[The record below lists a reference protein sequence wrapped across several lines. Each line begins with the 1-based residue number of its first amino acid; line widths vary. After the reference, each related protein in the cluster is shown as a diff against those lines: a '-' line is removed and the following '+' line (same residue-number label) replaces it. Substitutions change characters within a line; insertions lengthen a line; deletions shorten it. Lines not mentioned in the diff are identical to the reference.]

1 MFNAYITLFIALSIS
16 ATAAYYSIAGL
27 IAIFSAA
34 AMPIAIMGAV
44 LETGKVATTAWLH
57 RNWKT
62 APRFMKIYLTT
73 AVGVLMFITS
83 MGIFGYLSKAH
94 INQSTGMGESKT
106 RIEKLEIK
114 VEAERRTIKRAENE
128 IGVLDSALDRYIEL
142 GAVSTSLRKREEQE
156 SDRLRLNKIIKGA
169 QVRLDKH
176 LEEKATLEL
185 EIKNFEAEVGPV
197 KYIAELL
204 YGEGE
209 SSHIEDAVRFVI
221 LILVFVFDPLA
232 ILLLVAADISLDNY
246 KKEKR
251 KKERALQRQNA
262 PKPRRPR
269 KPKIL
274 EQKSEPESEPPEPVP
289 ELSNEEKLMNV
300 VSEMLQGTGQNQL
313 EIVVDEPDT
322 NENVIEDGTLKT
334 TIKKEKNGMKKVVK
348 TKNGISME
356 YYE

>member
-156 SDRLRLNKIIKGA
+156 SDRLRLNKIIKSA

-185 EIKNFEAEVGPV
+185 DIKNFEAEVGPV

-209 SSHIEDAVRFVI
+209 TSHIEDAVRFVI

-232 ILLLVAADISLDNY
+232 ILLLVAADISLENY

-269 KPKIL
+269 KPKVV
-274 EQKSEPESEPPEPVP
+274 EQKSEPEPVPEPEP

-300 VSEMLQGTGQNQL
+300 VNEMLQGTGQNQL

>member
-1 MFNAYITLFIALSIS
+1 
-16 ATAAYYSIAGL
+16 
-27 IAIFSAA
+27 
-34 AMPIAIMGAV
+34 
-44 LETGKVATTAWLH
+44 
-57 RNWKT
+57 
-62 APRFMKIYLTT
+62 
-73 AVGVLMFITS
+73 
-83 MGIFGYLSKAH
+83 
-94 INQSTGMGESKT
+94 MGESKT

-156 SDRLRLNKIIKGA
+156 SDRLRLNKIIKSA

-185 EIKNFEAEVGPV
+185 DIKNFEAEVGPV

-209 SSHIEDAVRFVI
+209 TSHIEDAVRFVI

-232 ILLLVAADISLDNY
+232 ILLLVAADISLENY

-269 KPKIL
+269 KPKVVEPVL
-274 EQKSEPESEPPEPVP
+274 ETEPE
-289 ELSNEEKLMNV
+289 LTNEEKLMNV
-300 VSEMLQGTGQNQL
+300 VNEMLQGTGQNQL
-313 EIVVDEPDT
+313 EIVVDDEPDT